1 MTLLSKTTK
10 EKIFEVAINLFSEKG
25 YNGASIRD
33 IAKEVGIKESSIYNH
48 YKGKDAILQAILE
61 YQLDGFN
68 AALAQGDQMG
78 AFMDRFE
85 NAIAFWFAGA
95 EAMMAHLP
103 EYNETIATILV
114 NEMFI
119 NKDVRLHVLE
129 NQFAMQK
136 KLIEG
141 LLAAM
146 KNKGWLRDIDI
157 PATAAQY
164 VYLLYGL
171 DIQHRLQRIEGASLE
186 ETNKELFEQLQL
198 FLSNISVGA

>member
-1 MTLLSKTTK
+1 MTLVNKTTK
-10 EKIFEVAINLFSEKG
+10 DKIFEAAVHLFSENG

-48 YKGKDAILQAILE
+48 FKGKDAILQAILE

-68 AALAQGDQMG
+68 SALAQGDQMN
-78 AFMDRFE
+78 AFMDSFD
-85 NAIAFWFAGA
+85 NALSFWFAGA

-103 EYNETIATILV
+103 EFNETIAKILV

-129 NQFAMQK
+129 NQFGMQK
-136 KLIEG
+136 KLIEA
-141 LLAAM
+141 LFAAM
-146 KNKGWLRDIDI
+146 KQKGWLRDINI
-157 PATAAQY
+157 PKTAAQY
-164 VYLLYGL
+164 VYLLYGM
-171 DIQHRLQRIEGASLE
+171 DIQHRLQRIEGVSAE

-198 FLSNISVGA
+198 FISSISVGV